1 MVASASEVIMERFR
15 ARLAMAFLATR
26 PNQGNLPRML
36 ALTQMSW
43 DQYREWIETEA
54 LPAAEQGLIAA
65 DELVELRAVTQSEF
79 ESEIAQGESRILS
92 MMRIKPH

>member
-1 MVASASEVIMERFR
+1 
-15 ARLAMAFLATR
+15 
-26 PNQGNLPRML
+26 ML

-43 DQYREWIETEA
+43 DQYQQWLETEA

-65 DELVELRAVTQSEF
+65 DELVELRAVTQNEF

-92 MMRIKPH
+92 LIGIKPH